1 MRYKNS
7 LREFLIESAVT
18 CKFRKI
24 ACGNFSTAA
33 LRRRR
38 RPLSAAPRQTTL
50 HSLGTAKSSSETT
63 LLYSPAM
70 ASASTISASADFA
83 ADSIDAQV
91 VAYEVV
97 VLPTAARRSLF
108 AESPKL

>member
-7 LREFLIESAVT
+7 LREFLIYLPSLV
-18 CKFRKI
+18 
-24 ACGNFSTAA
+24 NFEKLPAA
-33 LRRRR
+33 IFL
-38 RPLSAAPRQTTL
+38 PQLSAEGGD
-50 HSLGTAKSSSETT
+50 HSLGSRYARPETT